1 MTHSKGNLYPDIT
14 VPTPLASPPYHSPLS
29 VIRDKIIGVSNSCFF
44 FLPFSGEIMSNIFFI
59 DLFISVEN
67 EFLKALCWSNP
78 DVIRVTDAPSWAPL
92 WLDEGS
98 SGPVRC

>member
-1 MTHSKGNLYPDIT
+1 MMTHSKGNLYPNIT
-14 VPTPLASPPYHSPLS
+14 VPAPSAHHYLS
-29 VIRDKIIGVSNSCFF
+29 SETRQQEIIGVSNACFF

-78 DVIRVTDAPSWAPL
+78 DVIRVTNAPHWAPL
-92 WLDEGS
+92 WLEGRFQKI
-98 SGPVRC
+98 PETR